1 MAQQKVVNI
10 EVGQAV
16 KSLSDLRKEISTLK
30 SQMFE
35 MDEASEE
42 YQVALQKLTYD
53 QEELSSFMVK
63 TSKNAGALE
72 GSYNAL
78 QHQLSTLREEWRTT
92 SDEARRNE
100 LAVQMNTINDKLK
113 EMDAAVGNFQRNVGN
128 YEGALQNYGESLQ
141 VLGVKGFGSVKDGME
156 QVKSAANIL
165 VKHPIIAL
173 IAVVT
178 AAVMKLVDAIKSN
191 EVASQNL
198 QRALAPF
205 QGILNTISNLVGKLV
220 EWLTEGLL
228 VVMNK
233 LTDATT
239 EALRWLQKVAD
250 MLGLEGIGGAIADLN
265 NHIKES
271 VEIEEE
277 SVELLKLQ
285 RKYRRLNADDQIELT
300 RLQTEFKKA
309 EGDITKQRLIAQQI
323 GEKERAMKERAV
335 ELAQRE
341 YDLILKKNKQS
352 ANSSED
358 NDKAE
363 EAYEKLQEAKA
374 KLNEL
379 SQEEQELITKNKEAA
394 SQANA
399 QRLKE
404 LAEIEKAKKA
414 QLQKEEKEIGNTQKL
429 MQARLKGS
437 IQEMAY
443 LAQSQERAALKAID
457 DLNVQMEKT
466 DAGTFEKRRL
476 QWEALSKTA
485 KVAVDETSNTLS
497 KMQKE
502 YEGLEEIIA
511 YLEVSMQKIGDRDPE
526 FVNALQE
533 NIDELRG
540 RMEELT
546 RAMDEQVIK
555 LNEVTEAYEEYGEG
569 SRESINYIVETW
581 RQAMT
586 EQALIMDEFA
596 TNITSIGDGISSQ
609 WAQVFTVFS
618 GGINQVAHSL
628 TTSEKGFRK
637 WSSVASTAIA
647 GVSQMFIALAD
658 EQDTSTKEGFESQ
671 KKYQA
676 SAAVMSTLAG
686 IVAAWASAMQLPFP
700 ANVAVGASLSS
711 MMTAMGAVQVAKIKQ
726 AKFNGADLGDSSGAN
741 ATPAAN
747 AVQYTMQAP
756 VQYTQEVANS
766 TTQSDI
772 GQEQQLFVSVVD
784 INSTQESVK
793 TTQALSTF

>member
-1 MAQQKVVNI
+1 
-10 EVGQAV
+10 
-16 KSLSDLRKEISTLK
+16 
-30 SQMFE
+30 

-42 YQVALQKLTYD
+42 YQAALQKLTYD

-78 QHQLSTLREEWRTT
+78 QHQLSSLRQEWRTT

-100 LAVQMNTINDKLK
+100 LATQMNEINDKLK

-128 YEGALQNYGESLQ
+128 YEGALQNYGESLN

-156 QVKSAANIL
+156 QVKSAANML
-165 VKHPIIAL
+165 VKHPVVAL
-173 IAVVT
+173 VAVVT
-178 AAVMKLVDAIKSN
+178 AAVLKLVDAIKNN

-205 QGILNTISNLVGKLV
+205 QGIFNTISNLVGKLV
-220 EWLTEGLL
+220 EYLTEGLL

-250 MLGLEGIGGAIADLN
+250 ALGLEGIGGAIADLN

-309 EGDITKQRLIAQQI
+309 EGDIVKQRLIAHQI

-358 NDKAE
+358 NDKEA

-374 KLNEL
+374 RLNEL
-379 SQEEQELITKNKEAA
+379 SQEEEELISKNKEAA

-404 LAEIEKAKKA
+404 LAEIEKARKA
-414 QLQKEEKEIGNTQKL
+414 QLVEEEKEIDNIQEL

-443 LAQSQERAALKAID
+443 LAESQERAALKVIE
-457 DLNVQMEKT
+457 DLNAQMEKT
-466 DAGTFEKRRL
+466 DTGTFEKRKL

-485 KVAVDETSNTLS
+485 KVAVDETTNTLS

-502 YEGLEEIIA
+502 YDGLSEIMVYLEESI
-511 YLEVSMQKIGDRDPE
+511 QKIGDRDPE

-555 LNEVTEAYEEYGEG
+555 LNEVTEAYDEYGEG

-586 EQALIMDEFA
+586 EQAIIMNEFA
-596 TNITSIGDGISSQ
+596 ANITSIGDGISSQ
-609 WAQVFTVFS
+609 WAQVFTTFS

-637 WSSVASTAIA
+637 WSGVASTAIA
-647 GVSQMFIALAD
+647 GVSSMFMALAD

-700 ANVAVGASLSS
+700 ANVAVGASLSA

-726 AKFNGADLGDSSGAN
+726 AKFGGAELGDASGSS

-766 TTQSDI
+766 TTESDI